1 MRYFIFLILS
11 FSLFYSCSDSAEEVP
26 IEFFNDKSI
35 SIEKKLQKVLENSYL
50 KTLGF
55 NDLQSA
61 WLQEHYEKK
70 AFKPHWIN
78 DSMLIES
85 GNKLKKTLSNS
96 MWFGIPENRISFS
109 KKKKLNWVEEE
120 IILTAKTAL
129 ILHDLNKGFL
139 NIKEKKYKL
148 KYFVSSGSFDST
160 LSLTNKLSYDDI
172 FLQQRPTDT
181 NYQFIASKLYIFCQS
196 YTLDKSTF
204 YVKAFK
210 EDTINAIPNATKALV
225 SKGYLKETL
234 KDSLSFVEALKVF
247 QEHNGLKKDGKVG
260 KYTSWALNE
269 STYDKVLRAAF
280 VMDKLRTAIVYPSK
294 CVRINLPEYLL
305 RFFVNDSLKQIH
317 NIVIGKTENQTPQLE
332 SKIRDIVV
340 YPYWK
345 VPFSI
350 ASKEV
355 LPAAKRSAGYF
366 AKNNYK
372 VFKGKT
378 EINPYSVNWKQI
390 KAGAFPYQVIQDPGP
405 KNSLGIIKFEF
416 YNEFSVY
423 VHDSPAKS
431 LFKTDVRS
439 YSHGC
444 MRCENPV
451 DLGKVILD
459 YDSVGRKRNDLT
471 RDSLDTLLL
480 RAENFVI
487 NLKKPIPIYVEYN
500 TVFADRE
507 KLIFHLDIYKRDE
520 EYLKIMKE

>member
-11 FSLFYSCSDSAEEVP
+11 FSLFYSCSNSVKEVP
-26 IEFFNDKSI
+26 IEFFKDKSI
-35 SIEKKLQKVLENSYL
+35 SIEKKIQKVLENSYL

-55 NDLQSA
+55 NDSQST
-61 WLQEHYEKK
+61 WLQEHYEKQS
-70 AFKPHWIN
+70 FKPHWIN
-78 DSMLIES
+78 DSMVIES
-85 GNKLKKTLSNS
+85 GVKLKKTLSNS
-96 MWFGIPENRISFS
+96 MWFGIPENRLSFS
-109 KKKKLNWVEEE
+109 KKIKFNWVEEE
-120 IILTAKTAL
+120 IILTAKTAF

-139 NIKEKKYKL
+139 NIKDKKYKL
-148 KYFVSSGSFDST
+148 KKFISSGSFDST
-160 LSLTNKLSYDDI
+160 LSLTNKLSFDEI
-172 FLQQRPTDT
+172 FLQQRLVDT
-181 NYQFIASKLYIFCQS
+181 NYQFMASKLYAYCQS
-196 YTLDKSTF
+196 YTLDKTTF
-204 YVKAFK
+204 DVEAYKNDSLYTIPKAK
-210 EDTINAIPNATKALV
+210 KALI
-225 SKGYLKETL
+225 SKGYLNEKL

-260 KYTSWALNE
+260 KYTAWALNE
-269 STYDKVLRAAF
+269 STYDKVLRVAF
-280 VMDKLRTAIVYPSK
+280 VMDKLRTASAYPSK

-305 RFFVNDSLKQIH
+305 RFYVNDSLKQIH

-372 VFKGKT
+372 IFKGET
-378 EINPYSVNWKQI
+378 EIDPYSVNWKRI
-390 KAGAFPYQVIQDPGP
+390 KDETFPYQVKQEPGP

-471 RDSLDTLLL
+471 RDSLDTLLG

-487 NLKKPIPIYVEYN
+487 KLKKPIPIYVEYN